1 MSGKKPKRSSKNLK
15 INTRIVLTT
24 VLAIAIPLV
33 LVALVCLGLL
43 HSTSH
48 TFQLAAETA
57 DRYSLVNQIGW
68 NQTVSNLSDV
78 LLRTKDTDAEKLA
91 DIAAYAAPLEKR
103 GVALEIRRGDEV
115 FYRSAGCK
123 DVLGRARQIV
133 AFDSEKN
140 VYHFGQDGLVIV
152 SHVQAGGQRCSLVLT
167 GTGYTVADQTE
178 PAARGT
184 LSRLLMGRTGL
195 VVLAI
200 VLIFAA
206 AVAAFSFFT
215 SRTIVRPI
223 QKIARGAD
231 AIAGGNL
238 DYQIDYDSTNE
249 LGQTVESFN
258 AMRLRLKETIES
270 REKSEQLRRE
280 MTAGFAHDLRT
291 PLTSIKGYAEGLRD
305 GIANTPE
312 KQQRYLQTI
321 YDSAVQTEKI
331 LDDLLALSK
340 LELGSTG
347 NDRSIVQLQA
357 VLDDAAPELTAFMEN
372 RGCTFALENH
382 CPADTQIEIDTD
394 AFRRVFL
401 NILGNA
407 VKYARPGVPGRLALT
422 ATAYDRVVIL
432 EFADNG
438 IGVDKDQLR
447 KIFDAMY
454 RTDPAR
460 SQVSQ
465 GSGLGLAVCKQI
477 VEQNGGSIWA
487 RSHTDAGLSIF
498 ISLPKRER
506 VADEADIDY

>member
-1 MSGKKPKRSSKNLK
+1 M
-15 INTRIVLTT
+15 
-24 VLAIAIPLV
+24 
-33 LVALVCLGLL
+33 
-43 HSTSH
+43 
-48 TFQLAAETA
+48 
-57 DRYSLVNQIGW
+57 
-68 NQTVSNLSDV
+68 
-78 LLRTKDTDAEKLA
+78 
-91 DIAAYAAPLEKR
+91 
-103 GVALEIRRGDEV
+103 
-115 FYRSAGCK
+115 
-123 DVLGRARQIV
+123 
-133 AFDSEKN
+133 
-140 VYHFGQDGLVIV
+140 
-152 SHVQAGGQRCSLVLT
+152 
-167 GTGYTVADQTE
+167 
-178 PAARGT
+178 
-184 LSRLLMGRTGL
+184 
-195 VVLAI
+195 
-200 VLIFAA
+200 
-206 AVAAFSFFT
+206 
-215 SRTIVRPI
+215 
-223 QKIARGAD
+223 
-231 AIAGGNL
+231 
-238 DYQIDYDSTNE
+238 
-249 LGQTVESFN
+249 
-258 AMRLRLKETIES
+258 
-270 REKSEQLRRE
+270 
-280 MTAGFAHDLRT
+280 
-291 PLTSIKGYAEGLRD
+291 
-305 GIANTPE
+305 
-312 KQQRYLQTI
+312 QTI

-438 IGVDKDQLR
+438 IGVDKDQLH

-498 ISLPKRER
+498 ISLPKREH

>member
-103 GVALEIRRGDEV
+103 GVALEIRRGDKV

-152 SHVQAGGQRCSLVLT
+152 SHVQAGDQRCRLVLT

-258 AMRLRLKETIES
+258 AMRLRLKETI
-270 REKSEQLRRE
+270 
-280 MTAGFAHDLRT
+280 
-291 PLTSIKGYAEGLRD
+291 
-305 GIANTPE
+305 ANTPE

-357 VLDDAAPELTAFMEN
+357 VLDDAAPELTAFMED

-407 VKYARPGVPGRLALT
+407 VKYARPGVPGRLTLT

-498 ISLPKRER
+498 ISLPKREH

>member
-1 MSGKKPKRSSKNLK
+1 MSKKGKRSSKNLK

-33 LVALVCLGLL
+33 LVVLVCLALL
-43 HSTSH
+43 HSTAN
-48 TFQLAAETA
+48 TFQLSAETA

-68 NQTVSNLSDV
+68 NQTVSNLSDI
-78 LLRTKDTDAEKLA
+78 LLRTKDTDAAKYA

-103 GVALEIRRGDEV
+103 GVVLEIRRGDTV
-115 FYRSAGCK
+115 FYQTADCK
-123 DVLGRARQIV
+123 DVLGLARQIEPV
-133 AFDSEKN
+133 DPEKN
-140 VYHFGQDGLVIV
+140 VCYFGQDGLVIV
-152 SHVQAGGQRCSLVLT
+152 SHVQTPEQRCRLVLASDS
-167 GTGYTVADQTE
+167 YTITDQTK
-178 PAARGT
+178 PAAKGT
-184 LSRLLMGRTGL
+184 LSRLLAGRTWL

-223 QKIARGAD
+223 KKIARGAD
-231 AIAGGNL
+231 AIAGGDL

-258 AMRLRLKETIES
+258 AMRLRLKESIES
-270 REKSEQLRRE
+270 QRESEQLRRE

-291 PLTSIKGYAEGLRD
+291 PLTSIKGYAEGLLD

-321 YDSAVQTEKI
+321 YDSAAQTEKI

-347 NDRSIVQLQA
+347 SDRSIVKLQA
-357 VLDDAAPELTAFMEN
+357 FLADAAPELSGFMES
-372 RGCTFALENH
+372 RGCSFELKNQ
-382 CPADTQIEIDTD
+382 CPPDTEIELDTD
-394 AFRRVFL
+394 AFQRVFL

-407 VKYARPGVPGRLALT
+407 AKYARPDTPGHVTLT
-422 ATAYDRVVIL
+422 VTAYDRVVIL

-438 IGVDKDQLR
+438 IGVAKDQLS
-447 KIFDAMY
+447 KIFNAMY

-498 ISLPKRER
+498 ISLPKREQST
-506 VADEADIDY
+506 DEENIDY

>member
-152 SHVQAGGQRCSLVLT
+152 SHVQAGDQRCRLVLT

-270 REKSEQLRRE
+270 RGKSEQLRRE

-331 LDDLLALSK
+331 LDHLLALSK

-357 VLDDAAPELTAFMEN
+357 VLDDAAPELTAFMED

-438 IGVDKDQLR
+438 IGVDKDQLC

-498 ISLPKRER
+498 ISLPKREH